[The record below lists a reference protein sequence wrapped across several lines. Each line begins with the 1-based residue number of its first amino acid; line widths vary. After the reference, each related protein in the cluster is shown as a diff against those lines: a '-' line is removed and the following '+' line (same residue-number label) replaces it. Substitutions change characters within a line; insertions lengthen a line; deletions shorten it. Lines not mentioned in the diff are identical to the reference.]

1 MNKYGNWIYVTP
13 LVLGALASVFATAW
27 RFLGVRQDPAETT
40 PRGLFAL
47 PRRIREVKRIFRWR
61 RSAVRFRVARN
72 SKHTVD

>member
-1 MNKYGNWIYVTP
+1 MDKYGNWIYVTP

-61 RSAVRFRVARN
+61 RSAVRFRVVRN